1 MDWLRFFTVAV
12 ALENWCQTS
21 WRQFSTRSATQ
32 NVGVSHLRCCLLVFH
47 ISLLAASTGCC
58 KTGTAQHFPST
69 WPHKTAVTEAA
80 VGMQVPRTLSTGTL
94 AYHVVLTRLHVL
106 SIELGTRFE
115 LIVRERP
122 DTAKRNTKARHI
134 DLGTPD
140 FDILDLVAT
149 DDGTRAFV
157 ASRAGWVRTYRLSN
171 GELLAEWRMGSGATS
186 LALSDDNRFLLIG
199 TESGV
204 ICLRRLRDAAQL
216 QCVVAHQGR
225 VSSLDTRNN
234 ILASGSWSGEV
245 ALWSLPSLRLLAKNK
260 EPGYVTDIAFAKARP
275 ALAVARSQRH
285 PIRSPTLN
293 TKERE
298 DPRVDPVG
306 NNTILLRNSSNLQ
319 ITATLQ
325 GHRSLITSL
334 TWVGPN
340 LVSTSWDR
348 TVRLWNAKTRQES
361 HVLLTLA
368 HQGTGG
374 SASSQGLLLL
384 SAWGIENDHP
394 SLLWSQLLFSSL

>member
-1 MDWLRFFTVAV
+1 
-12 ALENWCQTS
+12 
-21 WRQFSTRSATQ
+21 
-32 NVGVSHLRCCLLVFH
+32 
-47 ISLLAASTGCC
+47 
-58 KTGTAQHFPST
+58 
-69 WPHKTAVTEAA
+69 
-80 VGMQVPRTLSTGTL
+80 MQPPITLSTGTL
-94 AYHVVLTRLHVL
+94 AYHVTLTRPHVL

-115 LIVRERP
+115 LVVRGRP
-122 DTAKRNTKARHI
+122 GAAKRKAKARRI

-157 ASRAGWVRTYRLSN
+157 ASRAGWVRTYRLSD

-186 LALSDDNRFLLIG
+186 LALSGDNRFLLIG

-204 ICLRRLRDAAQL
+204 LCLRRLQDAAQL

-225 VSSLDTRNN
+225 VSSLDIRNDM
-234 ILASGSWSGEV
+234 LASGSWSGEV
-245 ALWSLPSLRLLAKNK
+245 ALWSLPSLRLLAKK
-260 EPGYVTDIAFAKARP
+260 KKRGYVTDVAFARDRSV
-275 ALAVARSQRH
+275 LAVARSQRN

-293 TKERE
+293 AEERE

-306 NNTILLRNSSNLQ
+306 KNIILLHNASNLQ

-334 TWVGPN
+334 SWVGPN

-348 TVRLWNAKTRQES
+348 SVRLWNTKTQQES
-361 HVLLTLA
+361 QVLLSLA

-374 SASSQGLLLL
+374 SVSSRGLLLL
-384 SAWGIENDHP
+384 SAWAIESDHP
-394 SLLWSQLLFSSL
+394 SLLWSQLLFPSL